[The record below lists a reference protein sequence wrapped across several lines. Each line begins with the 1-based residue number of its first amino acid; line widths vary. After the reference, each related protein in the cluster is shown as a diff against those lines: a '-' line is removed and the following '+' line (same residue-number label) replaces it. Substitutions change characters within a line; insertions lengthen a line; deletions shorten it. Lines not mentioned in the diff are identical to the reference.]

1 MAGVRSAYQQGVGG
15 GGQRPATAGHDHQL
29 PPRAV
34 WGSCSEEVPLTIARI
49 NGKHKLV
56 PFWVATP
63 AGLLLVRPHYLPTL
77 AATAAALPAA

>member
-1 MAGVRSAYQQGVGG
+1 MCGVRTSRGLEAEGSDLRRRATITSYLPVLCGALA
-15 GGQRPATAGHDHQL
+15 QRRCRLQF
-29 PPRAV
+29 
-34 WGSCSEEVPLTIARI
+34 ARI
-49 NGKHKLV
+49 NCKHKLV